1 MTIEIEETKLQNL
14 NEQIE
19 ELVTVIKRYDDAI
32 KIKNNLIKELEKE
45 VSLGKESIMLL
56 LVALENNAQL
66 TEQHKKIIEEIKNTL

>member
-19 ELVTVIKRYDDAI
+19 ELVKVIKRYDDAI
-32 KIKNNLIKELEKE
+32 KIKNSLIKELEKE

-56 LVALENNAQL
+56 LIALENNAQL
-66 TEQHKKIIEEIKNTL
+66 TEHHKMIIEEIKNTL